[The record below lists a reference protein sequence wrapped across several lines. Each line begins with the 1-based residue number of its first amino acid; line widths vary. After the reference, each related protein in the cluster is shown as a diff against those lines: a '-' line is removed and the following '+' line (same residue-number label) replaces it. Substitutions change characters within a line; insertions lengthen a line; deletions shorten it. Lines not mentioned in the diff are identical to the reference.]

1 MAKST
6 EKLLKNHNE
15 NDLSMI
21 FPIKSFSY
29 VWYNR
34 IEFYAHVYT
43 CVCALCV
50 YLSHINHIKIK

>member
-21 FPIKSFSY
+21 FPIKSVSY
-29 VWYNR
+29 VRYNR
-34 IEFYAHVYT
+34 IEFHAHVCVRACVPCAYT
-43 CVCALCV
+43 F
-50 YLSHINHIKIK
+50 HI